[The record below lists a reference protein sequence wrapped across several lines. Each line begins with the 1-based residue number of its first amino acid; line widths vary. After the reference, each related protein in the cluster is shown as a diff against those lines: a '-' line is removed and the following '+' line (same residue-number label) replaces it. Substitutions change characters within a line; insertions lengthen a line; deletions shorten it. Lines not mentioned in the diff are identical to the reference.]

1 MSSDKHW
8 CSAKTCIRFEFS
20 LWMSGKKQQLKKN
33 AVKTNLGLFMSTPSI
48 PWASPGRCPEE
59 SWLLG
64 CHFLQVIWNVFAF
77 PHLAKNEYGSY
88 LWFPENLNK
97 IFIGFAH
104 IGMAKRIQNASGAP
118 YFWVPCSHKCHCS
131 LGLHGVKVR
140 AMHFADFWS
149 QKFSWKPQASNNY
162 HMSWIICHTALI
174 SQRNTDLLVR
184 WFVYKSMS

>member
-1 MSSDKHW
+1 
-8 CSAKTCIRFEFS
+8 
-20 LWMSGKKQQLKKN
+20 
-33 AVKTNLGLFMSTPSI
+33 MSTPSI
-48 PWASPGRCPEE
+48 PRASPGRCPEE

-104 IGMAKRIQNASGAP
+104 ILAWQNVHKMPLTMFPQVSLFIGFAWCKGTHNA
-118 YFWVPCSHKCHCS
+118 FCAFLVP
-131 LGLHGVKVR
+131 
-140 AMHFADFWS
+140 
-149 QKFSWKPQASNNY
+149 KFSWKPQASNNY

-174 SQRNTDLLVR
+174 SQRNTYLLVR
-184 WFVYKSMS
+184 WFVYKFLMVYVCLKFIYFSLSVSMQWAETLKRIPLN